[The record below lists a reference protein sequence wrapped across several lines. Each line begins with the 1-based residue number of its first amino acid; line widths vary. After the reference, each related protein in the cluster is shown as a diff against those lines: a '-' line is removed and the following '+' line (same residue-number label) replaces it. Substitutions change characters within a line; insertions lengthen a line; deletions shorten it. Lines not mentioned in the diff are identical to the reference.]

1 MYIKK
6 NILFIIS
13 IFYLFALS
21 GCNQRPSPQE
31 VVQFMLD
38 IKNCNFDAVEK
49 TIKKNKRILNIGYQ
63 IFGESTMYPIYMAI
77 ESKNAD
83 MVKLIAKPN
92 TVNILLKSDGNI
104 YSPLT
109 FAMNSNSKIIE
120 ILIEQCADVHYIDEQ
135 NMTNIFHDFCCYR
148 KKDIWDAIKKY
159 ATSKTLNMEDVDGTT
174 PLIWLIVEQI
184 NSDDLNNP
192 DIIYLL
198 KSFIEHGGNP
208 NYLIYDKDYAFAVI
222 DYLNSSDYF
231 EYKQV
236 LLDGMKNSPPI
247 EDSEILIEM
256 LEGNIQQ

>member
-1 MYIKK
+1 MHIKK
-6 NILFIIS
+6 KFIFIVS
-13 IFYLFALS
+13 MIFLLIFTS
-21 GCNQRPSPQE
+21 CNQRPSPQE
-31 VVQFMLD
+31 VAQFMLD

-49 TIKKNKRILNIGYQ
+49 TIKKNSKILNIG
-63 IFGESTMYPIYMAI
+63 FEGMYPIYMAI

-92 TVNILLKSDGNI
+92 TVNILLKSDGYI

-120 ILIEQCADVHYIDEQ
+120 ILIEQGADVHYIDEQ
-135 NMTNIFHDFCCYR
+135 NMTNLFHDFCCYR

-159 ATSKTLNMEDVDGTT
+159 ATSKTLNMEDVDGIT

-198 KSFIEHGGNP
+198 KSFIEYGGNP

-222 DYLNSSDYF
+222 DYLKYSEYV

-247 EDSEILIEM
+247 EDSEILVQM
-256 LEGNIQQ
+256 LEEGNKE